1 MQQVEMLKNAL
12 QKLSQSDKNFAQS
25 LIDGFTRYNRLSDK
39 QLYWVDVLTKRA
51 NGDAKPMASTEV
63 VKVVEIKN
71 LFAKAS
77 NSLKRMKIRLKTKLN
92 QNVVFTIAG
101 ERSKYA
107 GQVMITDGGPFG
119 DNKYFGKIDMEGNL
133 LKTGQCDDNVLSL
146 IKEFADNPA
155 ETAGKYGRLT
165 GNCCFCMRG
174 LDDERSVSVGY
185 GPVCAGHYGLP
196 WGEKQ

>member
-1 MQQVEMLKNAL
+1 MNEIATLKSVFN
-12 QKLSQSDKNFAQS
+12 KLGDRDRDFAGS
-25 LIDGFTRYNRLSDK
+25 LIEGFDRYGRVSEK
-39 QLYWVDVLTKRA
+39 QLYWVNVLIQRA
-51 NGDAKPMASTEV
+51 NGAKPMASTELV
-63 VKVVEIKN
+63 SVVEIKN

-77 NSLKRMKIRLKTKLN
+77 KSLKRMKIRLKTPFN

-119 DNKYFGKIDMEGNL
+119 DNIYFGKIDMEGNL
-133 LKTGQCDDNVLSL
+133 LKTNQCDDNVLSL
-146 IKEFADNPA
+146 IKEFANDPA

-174 LDDERSVSVGY
+174 LEDERSVSVGY
-185 GPVCAGHYGLP
+185 GPVCANHYGLP
-196 WGEKQ
+196 WGE

>member
-1 MQQVEMLKNAL
+1 MNEINTLKSVFH
-12 QKLSQSDKNFAQS
+12 KLGISDQNFANS
-25 LIDGFTRYNRLSDK
+25 LIDGFDRYGRVSEK
-39 QLYWVDVLTKRA
+39 QLYWVNVLIQRA
-51 NGDAKPMASTEV
+51 NGAKPMASTELV
-63 VKVVEIKN
+63 SVVEIKN

-77 NSLKRMKIRLKTKLN
+77 KSLKRMKVRLKTTFN

-133 LKTGQCDDNVLSL
+133 LKTNQCDDNVLSL
-146 IKEFADNPA
+146 IKEFANDPA

-174 LDDERSVSVGY
+174 LEDERSVSVGY
-185 GPVCAGHYGLP
+185 GPVCANHYGLP
-196 WGEKQ
+196 WGE

>member
-1 MQQVEMLKNAL
+1 MNEIAILKSVFN
-12 QKLSQSDKNFAQS
+12 KLGDRDRDFAGS
-25 LIDGFTRYNRLSDK
+25 LIEGFDRYGGVSEK
-39 QLYWVDVLTKRA
+39 QLYWVNVLIQRA
-51 NGDAKPMASTEV
+51 NGAKPMASTELV
-63 VKVVEIKN
+63 SVVEIKN

-77 NSLKRMKIRLKTKLN
+77 KSLKRMKIRLKTTFN

-133 LKTGQCDDNVLSL
+133 LKTNQCDDNVLSL

-174 LDDERSVSVGY
+174 LEDERSVSVGY
-185 GPVCAGHYGLP
+185 GPVCANHYGLP
-196 WGEKQ
+196 WGE

>member
-1 MQQVEMLKNAL
+1 MNEIATLKSVFN
-12 QKLSQSDKNFAQS
+12 KLGDRDRDFAGS
-25 LIDGFTRYNRLSDK
+25 LIEGFDRYGRVSEK
-39 QLYWVDVLTKRA
+39 QLYWVNVLIQRA
-51 NGDAKPMASTEV
+51 NGAKPMASTELV
-63 VKVVEIKN
+63 SVVEIKN

-77 NSLKRMKIRLKTKLN
+77 KSLKRMKIRLKTTFN

-133 LKTGQCDDNVLSL
+133 LKTNQCDDNVLSL

-174 LDDERSVSVGY
+174 LEDERSVSVGY
-185 GPVCAGHYGLP
+185 GPVCANHYGLP
-196 WGEKQ
+196 WGE

>member
-1 MQQVEMLKNAL
+1 MQQVQNLKAVFG
-12 QKLSQSDKNFAQS
+12 KLSISDQKFAGS
-25 LIDGFTRYNRLSDK
+25 LIDGFDKYGRLSDK
-39 QLYWVDVLTKRA
+39 QLYWVDVLTKRG
-51 NGDAKPMASTEV
+51 NGSVPMAPTEV
-63 VKVVEIKN
+63 VSVVEIKN

-77 NSLKRMKIRLKTKLN
+77 KSLKRMKIRLKTTFN
-92 QNVVFTIAG
+92 QSVVFTIAG

-133 LKTGQCDDNVLSL
+133 LKTSQCDDNVLEL
-146 IKEFADNPA
+146 IKEFANDPA

>member
-1 MQQVEMLKNAL
+1 MNEIAILKSVFN
-12 QKLSQSDKNFAQS
+12 KLGDRDRDFAGS
-25 LIDGFTRYNRLSDK
+25 LIEGFDRYGRVSEK
-39 QLYWVDVLTKRA
+39 QLYWVNVLIQRA
-51 NGDAKPMASTEV
+51 NGAKPMASTELV
-63 VKVVEIKN
+63 SVVEIKN

-77 NSLKRMKIRLKTKLN
+77 KSLKRMKIRLKTTFN

-133 LKTGQCDDNVLSL
+133 LKTTQCDDNVLSL

-174 LDDERSVSVGY
+174 LEDERSVSVGY
-185 GPVCAGHYGLP
+185 GPVCANHYGLP
-196 WGEKQ
+196 WGE

>member
-1 MQQVEMLKNAL
+1 MNEIATLKSVFN
-12 QKLSQSDKNFAQS
+12 KLGDRDRDFAGS
-25 LIDGFTRYNRLSDK
+25 LIEGFDRYGRVSEK
-39 QLYWVDVLTKRA
+39 QLYWVNVLIQRA
-51 NGDAKPMASTEV
+51 NGAKPMASTELV
-63 VKVVEIKN
+63 SVVEIKN

-77 NSLKRMKIRLKTKLN
+77 KSLKRMKIRLKTTFN

-119 DNKYFGKIDMEGNL
+119 ANIYFGKIDMEGNL
-133 LKTGQCDDNVLSL
+133 LKTGRCDDNVLEL
-146 IKEFADNPA
+146 IKEFANDPA

>member
-1 MQQVEMLKNAL
+1 MNEIATLKSVFN
-12 QKLSQSDKNFAQS
+12 KLGDRDRDFAGS
-25 LIDGFTRYNRLSDK
+25 LIEGFDRYGRVSEK
-39 QLYWVDVLTKRA
+39 QLYWVNVLIQRA
-51 NGDAKPMASTEV
+51 NGVKPMASTEIV
-63 VKVVEIKN
+63 SVVEIKN

-77 NSLKRMKIRLKTKLN
+77 KSLKRMKIRLKTTFN

-133 LKTGQCDDNVLSL
+133 LKTNQCDDNVLSL
-146 IKEFADNPA
+146 IKEFANDPA

-174 LDDERSVSVGY
+174 LEDERSVSVGY
-185 GPVCAGHYGLP
+185 GPVCANHYGLP
-196 WGEKQ
+196 WGE

>member
-1 MQQVEMLKNAL
+1 MNEIATLKSVFN
-12 QKLSQSDKNFAQS
+12 KLGDRDRDFAGS
-25 LIDGFTRYNRLSDK
+25 LIEGFDRYGRVSEK
-39 QLYWVDVLTKRA
+39 QLYWVNVLIQRA
-51 NGDAKPMASTEV
+51 NGAKPMASTEV
-63 VKVVEIKN
+63 VSVVEIKN

-77 NSLKRMKIRLKTKLN
+77 KSLKRMKIRLKTTFN

-119 DNKYFGKIDMEGNL
+119 DNKDFGKIDMEGNL
-133 LKTGQCDDNVLSL
+133 LKTNQCDDNVLSL
-146 IKEFADNPA
+146 IKEFANDPA

-174 LDDERSVSVGY
+174 LEDERSVSVGY
-185 GPVCAGHYGLP
+185 GPVCANHYGLP
-196 WGEKQ
+196 WGE

>member
-1 MQQVEMLKNAL
+1 MNEIAILKSVFN
-12 QKLSQSDKNFAQS
+12 KLGDRDRDFAGS
-25 LIDGFTRYNRLSDK
+25 LIEGFDRYGKVSEK
-39 QLYWVDVLTKRA
+39 QLYWVNVLIQRA
-51 NGDAKPMASTEV
+51 NGAKPMASTELV
-63 VKVVEIKN
+63 SVVEIKN

-77 NSLKRMKIRLKTKLN
+77 KSLKRMKIRLKTTFN

-133 LKTGQCDDNVLSL
+133 LKTNQCDDNVLSL
-146 IKEFADNPA
+146 IKEFANDPA

-174 LDDERSVSVGY
+174 LEDERSVSVGY
-185 GPVCAGHYGLP
+185 GPVCANHYGLP
-196 WGEKQ
+196 WGE